1 MPNTPGKQRGE
12 GGGQDNVTASP
23 KNRSIE
29 GKTARLQQKP
39 LWGIFGQRSRFPGSH
54 AGDTSINLCVISSP
68 RKNRCR

>member
-1 MPNTPGKQRGE
+1 MSQPATKIDQLKEKPPGF
-12 GGGQDNVTASP
+12 
-23 KNRSIE
+23 
-29 GKTARLQQKP
+29 LQQKP